1 MREMEFL
8 FDKFEPPVGE
18 QKSSLPNGDARS
30 WCDPSR
36 HTEVV
41 GIDFGSGRANLHLLR
56 EGRDIVGVLF
66 KDFTSVV
73 KSLPHGC
80 LAVCD
85 DAHLGRPQTSRSLA
99 QPFAAGQLREIYDT
113 FATMNSLLR
122 LFPHQNSRKAREW
135 AANHCEDGLVDSDK
149 TTDINDARALAFYVG
164 HNNSIALRKPPSN
177 FDRGDVREYG
187 ALVREAS
194 NIVLNAARVR
204 GYSGEVFPSI
214 ATVARKLLNRVG
226 EVRGFVNNEKVAF
239 TIAALTMTEIEGVPF
254 RFTFNG
260 KQIGSK
266 AFLTHVVMSSSCHYR
281 GGVARSNLMWHRFR
295 AFFSDIASA
304 AGEPV
309 KVGRKFVPFGSFTDE
324 QELQRRMAMKA
335 FRKQIKEAYRVAV
348 ELAGEFEGH
357 EILNAAVCT
366 DTMT

>member
-1 MREMEFL
+1 MGFL

-18 QKSSLPNGDARS
+18 QKSPLPTGVERS

-41 GIDFGSGRANLHLLR
+41 GIDFGAGRANLHLLR
-56 EGRDIVGVLF
+56 EGRDIVGISF
-66 KDFTSVV
+66 EDFTPAI
-73 KSLPHGC
+73 KSLPQGC

-85 DAHLGRPQTSRSLA
+85 DAHLGRPQTDRSLA
-99 QPFAAGQLREIYDT
+99 QPFTAEQLWEIYDT
-113 FATMNSLLR
+113 FATMKSLLR

-177 FDRGDVREYG
+177 FDRSDVREYG

-226 EVRGFVNNEKVAF
+226 DVRGLVNNEKVAF
-239 TIAALTMTEIEGVPF
+239 TIAALTMTEIDGVPF
-254 RFTFNG
+254 RLTFKG
-260 KQIGSK
+260 KAIASK
-266 AFLTHVVMSSSCHYR
+266 AFLRHVVMCSSCHYG

-295 AFFSDIASA
+295 AFLSEIASA

-324 QELQRRMAMKA
+324 QELQRRLATRA
-335 FRKQIKEAYRVAV
+335 FRKQMKEAYRTAS
-348 ELAGEFEGH
+348 ELAAEFEGY
-357 EILNAAVCT
+357 EILNAACCT
-366 DTMT
+366 DTVT